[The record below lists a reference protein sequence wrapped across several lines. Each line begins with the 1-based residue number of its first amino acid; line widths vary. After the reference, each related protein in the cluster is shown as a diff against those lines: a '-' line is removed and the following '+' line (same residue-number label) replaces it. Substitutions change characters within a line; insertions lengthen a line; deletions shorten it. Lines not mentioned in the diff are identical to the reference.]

1 MPLLLA
7 TAARVGALVW
17 WLLGKDLKV
26 HRLVKSPLWEKKKKN
41 LKAMGELSASTNL
54 LRELEGACV
63 RARFRRFDCGLSS

>member
-26 HRLVKSPLWEKKKKN
+26 HRLVKSPLWGKKKN
-41 LKAMGELSASTNL
+41 K
-54 LRELEGACV
+54 LES
-63 RARFRRFDCGLSS
+63 DE